1 MPVQCV
7 DCGHKFLVDAQHVV
21 DGVGCDN
28 CGGHNLERDQVSP
41 TRPDGELRDMVDPI
55 SQEDQ
60 GGNPLGTGTIMGRDG
75 ERPPHARDNY
85 MHSSVVLATDFGMFD
100 FGDDA
105 PSETHKFVITND
117 GQVFSLPTP
126 TTHEEVADR
135 HGIEGFPAGASL
147 GSLTDDG
154 NVTWYQHDSGL
165 PSNRLAALVS
175 DHFGQGPVD
184 VGTVEPTTNE
194 ERWFGA
200 PIQPG
205 HPGETTL
212 PNYWDRKLEEADAVQ
227 QRGRPYPYY
236 DNPHFN
242 RGGSYQSSRSLDM
255 DPYLPW
261 THVAAPE
268 TFAPQN
274 TGLTATVQPG
284 PAGIHN
290 GTIKWLRFFGATVNG
305 LDARTQGEEIYARY
319 GNSRSP
325 EFGQPVE
332 VAVHDPS
339 HLPAVVETIQLSAD
353 GAQATPMTKMIGQAI
368 QRGELPAP
376 PGIDVSTQ
384 VRAKVQKRAFLPA
397 LMAIGGGLLRAAAPA
412 LMQGALRGVG
422 MGAAM
427 NLMNGGGQAQQPQE
441 MTNPQVRAYPVART
455 ADVETPSSVP
465 EIGVAHDDP
474 ERVDQKEFNDGDL
487 GPNLNNPNLPGEAGG
502 SQLGEDA
509 VRENAG
515 FAPDS
520 PGLERAELMLPL
532 LLHYYDSDESGEND
546 PLVRELHNILDQEYP
561 GYLDT
566 VNEDSEAALQELLQH
581 RSSVTAAGPIQQ
593 PIMTGPQPGTQGVP
607 AAPANTNPLNQV
619 GQPQPGRCTFC
630 GGTTMADG
638 SCPQCGSKAGP
649 AGQDGSLPPGAVA
662 PGQSVPGPYTGR
674 VAAPMDVG
682 GAPDMGAD
690 MGGGM
695 APPPPPMEPPAEP
708 ESSAIDVNQ
717 QGPKTPEQISAVQQL
732 LIEEGRIDEI
742 PLVPIEPHN
751 YARELAEVQNRPDN
765 PPPNVEES
773 APPMPAMEETP
784 PGAGMPMPA
793 PPTGIQPMGRYAA
806 DNVAKRCPNCG
817 SGTTGLVDEDGGC
830 RCQSCGH
837 TWGEDSIIT
846 EKTALREDENSRG
859 VPVAERVDPMD
870 DRDRDSSG
878 IWKDTDGTPLQQGRE
893 YEMHNPSFRIPDI
906 VRIEAIRPDGITVTQ
921 IGEYSNSDTP
931 GLEYTHEISRE
942 QLDLEGITF
951 VPSGG
956 GEEEPEAIPSVADEE
971 RLNTEPVQQS
981 VERMTSVAESS
992 PALSRSQ
999 ASGPRGD
1006 GVMTEES
1013 DDPACPDCGEVHD
1026 ITSSMA
1032 SPTSH
1037 FNECYRCGKV
1047 WETHEASA
1055 EGQPGSHLDWLM
1067 NDSGPGGDDFFAEM
1081 ERARSGQGGESRNLA
1096 SIAARDP
1103 RNQAVKNILD
1113 SQKTAG
1119 KRFSPS
1125 EQRKFIDEDG
1135 VARNGDLLDLEGTH
1149 YHLRSEGTAPRG
1161 RMPDSELVPDGHLAL
1176 GI

>member
-1 MPVQCV
+1 MPVQCG
-7 DCGHKFLVDAQHVV
+7 DCGHKFMVGANHVV
-21 DGVGCDN
+21 DGLACDN
-28 CGGHNLERDQVSP
+28 CGGQNLERDQVSP
-41 TRPDGELRDMVDPI
+41 TRPDGDLRDMVDPI
-55 SQEDQ
+55 SQKDQ
-60 GGNPLGTGTIMGRDG
+60 GGNPLGEGTIVGRDG

-85 MHSSVVLATDFGMFD
+85 MHASVLANDFGFD
-100 FGDDA
+100 FDFSDDA
-105 PSETHKFVITND
+105 PAETHKFVITKD
-117 GQVFSLPTP
+117 GRVFSLPTP
-126 TTHEEVADR
+126 TTHEDVAAQ
-135 HGIEGFPAGASL
+135 HGIEGFPVGASL
-147 GSLTDDG
+147 GSLTNDG

-184 VGTVEPTTNE
+184 VGTVAPQTNE

-200 PIQPG
+200 PVQPG
-205 HPGETTL
+205 HPGETML

-227 QRGRPYPYY
+227 QRGRPFPYY

-268 TFAPQN
+268 TVAPQN

-284 PAGIHN
+284 AMGIHN
-290 GTIKWLRFFGATVNG
+290 GPIKWLIFFKASVNG
-305 LDARTQGEEIYARY
+305 LDAETQGGEIYTRY
-319 GNSRSP
+319 GMPNSP

-339 HLPAVVETIQLSAD
+339 HLPAVVEVIQLAPD
-353 GAQATPMTKMIGQAI
+353 GAAPPPITKEIGGAI
-368 QRGELPAP
+368 ARGELPPP
-376 PGIDVSTQ
+376 PGREDW
-384 VRAKVQKRAFLPA
+384 VRQQQQRMRQGGVEKWSFWPLAV
-397 LMAIGGGLLRAAAPA
+397 GGLLRAAAPA
-412 LMQGALRGVG
+412 LLRGALMGVG
-422 MGAAM
+422 SNMVG
-427 NLMNGGGQAQQPQE
+427 NLGGGQPQP
-441 MTNPQVRAYPVART
+441 PQPMVPEVQAYQIART
-455 ADVETPSSVP
+455 ADIETPSSVP

-474 ERVDQKEFNDGDL
+474 EQVDQKEFNDGDL
-487 GPNLNNPNLPGEAGG
+487 GPNIENPNLPGDG
-502 SQLGEDA
+502 SGSLMAEDA

-532 LLHYYDSDESGEND
+532 LLHYYNSDESGEND

-566 VNEDSEAALQELLQH
+566 VNEEAEQALQELLQQ
-581 RSSVTAAGPIQQ
+581 RAPVTAAGPIQ
-593 PIMTGPQPGTQGVP
+593 PPNMTGPMPGTYGLP
-607 AAPANTNPLNQV
+607 ATPDNAAPLNQV
-619 GQPQPGRCTFC
+619 NRQQTNQCQFC
-630 GGTTMADG
+630 GGTTTADG
-638 SCPQCGSKAGP
+638 SCPQCGAKVGP
-649 AGQDGSLPPGAVA
+649 PQQGSLPPGTVA

-682 GAPDMGAD
+682 GAPMGGPD

-695 APPPPPMEPPAEP
+695 APPPPPMEPPVEEP

-751 YARELAEVQNRPDN
+751 YARELAQVQNKPND

-773 APPMPAMEETP
+773 GPPMPAMEETP
-784 PGAGMPMPA
+784 PGAGMPMP
-793 PPTGIQPMGRYAA
+793 PPQTGIQPMGRAAA

-817 SGTTGLVDEDGGC
+817 FGTTGLMDEDGSC

-837 TWGEDSIIT
+837 TWSQDNMIA
-846 EKTALREDENSRG
+846 EKTALREENPRG
-859 VPVAERVDPMD
+859 VPVAEQVDPLD

-878 IWKDTDGTPLQQGRE
+878 VWQDTDGSPLQEGRE

-906 VRIEAIRPDGITVTQ
+906 VRVEAIRPDGITVTQ

-951 VPSGG
+951 VPSG
-956 GEEEPEAIPSVADEE
+956 EEEQEQESIPPVADEN

-981 VERMTSVAESS
+981 IERMTSVASDD
-992 PALSRSQ
+992 PA
-999 ASGPRGD
+999 
-1006 GVMTEES
+1006 EE
-1013 DDPACPDCGEVHD
+1013 DDPACPGCGEVHD

-1081 ERARSGQGGESRNLA
+1081 ERARSGQGGESRSLA
-1096 SIAARDP
+1096 AIAARDP
-1103 RNQAVKNILD
+1103 RNRAVKEMLD

-1125 EQRKFIDEDG
+1125 EQRTFIDEDG

-1149 YHLRSEGTAPRG
+1149 YKLRDSDGAVGAGTAYARHAD
-1161 RMPDSELVPDGHLAL
+1161 PDRVREEDLAL